1 MAAKPRSGKV
11 RSQRQVQRGLAIK
24 ITIVAAICVAIAIG
38 GLLLAF
44 EQKQINWK
52 LIGPVSFVLL
62 LLGSAVAF
70 FFALTITKPVQR
82 IVSDVIAMANGDYSK
97 RSKLTSNDEIGVL
110 ASAVNELAES
120 LQEAE
125 ESKDVVS
132 QIKDDMS
139 VAGEIQQ
146 LLLPDM
152 MPKIPTVEIYPHY
165 QPAGKLGGDYYDF
178 IPVDPDHLGIVIADV
193 SGKGISGSM
202 IMGIFRS
209 ILRRFAENNTSTLEV
224 LVKTN
229 ELLSRDIKRGLFVT
243 AYYIIL
249 DIRTNKIT
257 FSCAGHTPMIIY
269 RATSGSV
276 ELVKPNGMAL
286 GFDTGLVFNRQIQQ
300 HELRLMPGD
309 RVMLYTDGVIDTVN
323 RRGDKFGENRFYK
336 AVKDNAGSSSKELLR
351 EVVAQLD
358 DFRGRAEPADDVTMV
373 TFRIN

>member
-38 GLLLAF
+38 GLLLALDT
-44 EQKQINWK
+44 KINWK

-62 LLGSAVAF
+62 LLGAAVAF
-70 FFALTITKPVQR
+70 FFALSIIKPVQR

-97 RSKLTSNDEIGVL
+97 RSKVTSNDEIGVL

-209 ILRRFAENNTSTLEV
+209 ILRRFAESNTSTLEV

-336 AVKDNAGSSSKELLR
+336 AVKENAGSSSKELLR

>member
-38 GLLLAF
+38 GLLLAL